1 MNLSTAPAPSARLH
15 RVHVVRDHL
24 LQEGR
29 HRARVRV
36 DGHLVVHHAVECLHA
51 RVELGVALAAAQEV
65 LVVAHRRAL
74 AVRVDQLRATL
85 RLELADRL
93 RLVQVDVVRRRREKQ
108 LAVDVVE
115 DDLARE
121 AKVVVAAIV
130 DLLRHVRHAGR
141 VRERRLDLQRRR
153 VRALLPVPLRVVE
166 VRAVVKVID
175 LGAVEEVRALLR

>member
-1 MNLSTAPAPSARLH
+1 
-15 RVHVVRDHL
+15 
-24 LQEGR
+24 
-29 HRARVRV
+29 
-36 DGHLVVHHAVECLHA
+36 VHHAVERLHA

-74 AVRVDQLRATL
+74 AVRVVDQLRATL

-121 AKVVVAAIV
+121 AEVVVAAVV